1 MYGVQNYYF
10 FPYSLPKACAIALF
24 LVSLQEKK
32 TQMNPNKTVSV
43 VMCTFNGERYVR
55 EQLDSIV
62 AQTYP
67 IHELIIEDDGSTD
80 RTVEICREYASRYPF
95 IRVVVNERNLGLDAN
110 FEAAT
115 MRSTGDFVA
124 LSDQDDVWYPEKIS
138 RQVAA
143 IGDNDICFSCYDR
156 GADRQHSTL
165 VCQQYRLEAL
175 LFAGFAGHT
184 MLLRGDFART
194 HEHWA
199 LASQVPFMHYD
210 WSLAVFA
217 QLKRGIIR
225 IDEALNLHRCNPQSA
240 ITKEL
245 ETGPR
250 VPAYMP
256 YTQGLREYRRMQSRP
271 EWQRFY
277 SLVFNRTSDTFQPLA
292 HRMSGLMLRPDG
304 MALLRLCGLCC
315 RHRATIYWNGGA
327 HGVMG
332 KVRGFCYPLI
342 FAYNNKKFYQDQ

>member
-1 MYGVQNYYF
+1 MR
-10 FPYSLPKACAIALF
+10 
-24 LVSLQEKK
+24 
-32 TQMNPNKTVSV
+32 MNAKKTVSV

-55 EQLDSIV
+55 EQLDSII

-80 RTVEICREYASRYPF
+80 HTVEICREYASRYPF

-115 MRSTGDFVA
+115 MRSTGHFVA
-124 LSDQDDVWYPEKIS
+124 LSDQDDVWYPEKLS

-143 IGDNDICFSCYDR
+143 IGHNDICFSCYDR
-156 GADRQHSTL
+156 GADADHTTL
-165 VCQQYRLEAL
+165 VSQQYRLEAL

-194 HEHWA
+194 HEYWA
-199 LASQVPFMHYD
+199 LASRVPFMHYD
-210 WSLAVFA
+210 WSLAVYA
-217 QLKRGIIR
+217 QLNRGIIR
-225 IDEALNLHRCNPQSA
+225 LDEALNLHRCNPESA
-240 ITKEL
+240 IAKEL
-245 ETGPR
+245 RQESR
-250 VPAYMP
+250 VPAYVP
-256 YTQGLREYRRMQSRP
+256 YVQGLREYRRMQSRQ
-271 EWQRFY
+271 EWRHFY

>member
-1 MYGVQNYYF
+1 
-10 FPYSLPKACAIALF
+10 
-24 LVSLQEKK
+24 
-32 TQMNPNKTVSV
+32 
-43 VMCTFNGERYVR
+43 
-55 EQLDSIV
+55 
-62 AQTYP
+62 
-67 IHELIIEDDGSTD
+67 
-80 RTVEICREYASRYPF
+80 
-95 IRVVVNERNLGLDAN
+95 
-110 FEAAT
+110 
-115 MRSTGDFVA
+115 
-124 LSDQDDVWYPEKIS
+124 
-138 RQVAA
+138 
-143 IGDNDICFSCYDR
+143 
-156 GADRQHSTL
+156 
-165 VCQQYRLEAL
+165 
-175 LFAGFAGHT
+175 
-184 MLLRGDFART
+184 
-194 HEHWA
+194 
-199 LASQVPFMHYD
+199 MHYD

-240 ITKEL
+240 IAKEL

>member
-1 MYGVQNYYF
+1 
-10 FPYSLPKACAIALF
+10 
-24 LVSLQEKK
+24 
-32 TQMNPNKTVSV
+32 MNPNKTVSV

-156 GADRQHSTL
+156 GVDRQHSTL

-240 ITKEL
+240 IAKEL

-256 YTQGLREYRRMQSRP
+256 YTQGLRE
-271 EWQRFY
+271 
-277 SLVFNRTSDTFQPLA
+277 
-292 HRMSGLMLRPDG
+292 
-304 MALLRLCGLCC
+304 
-315 RHRATIYWNGGA
+315 
-327 HGVMG
+327 
-332 KVRGFCYPLI
+332 
-342 FAYNNKKFYQDQ
+342 

>member
-1 MYGVQNYYF
+1 M
-10 FPYSLPKACAIALF
+10 I
-24 LVSLQEKK
+24 
-32 TQMNPNKTVSV
+32 PNKTVSV

-80 RTVEICREYASRYPF
+80 HTVEICREYASRFPF
-95 IRVVVNERNLGLDAN
+95 IQVVVNDHNLGLDVN
-110 FEAAT
+110 FETAT

-124 LSDQDDVWYPEKIS
+124 FSDQDDVWYSEKIS

-156 GADRQHSTL
+156 GADSGHTTI

-194 HEHWA
+194 HEFWA
-199 LASQVPFMHYD
+199 LANRVPFMHYD
-210 WSLAVFA
+210 WCLAIFA
-217 QLKRGIIR
+217 QLNHGIIR
-225 IDEALNLHRCNPQSA
+225 LDEALNLHRCNPESA
-240 ITKEL
+240 IAKEL
-245 ETGPR
+245 RRGNR
-250 VPAYMP
+250 VPAYAP
-256 YTQGLREYRRMQSRP
+256 YIQGLREYRRMQSRP
-271 EWQRFY
+271 EWQHLY
-277 SLVFNRTSDTFQPLA
+277 SMIVNGTSDAFQPLA
-292 HRMSGLMLRPDG
+292 HRMSGFMLKHG
-304 MALLRLCGLCC
+304 IVSLLRLCGLCC

-327 HGVMG
+327 HGIMG
-332 KVRGFCYPLI
+332 IVRGFCYPLI

>member
-1 MYGVQNYYF
+1 M
-10 FPYSLPKACAIALF
+10 I
-24 LVSLQEKK
+24 
-32 TQMNPNKTVSV
+32 PNKTVSV

-95 IRVVVNERNLGLDAN
+95 IKVVVNERNLGLDAN

-143 IGDNDICFSCYDR
+143 IGGNDICFSCYDR
-156 GADRQHSTL
+156 GADRNHTTL
-165 VCQQYRLEAL
+165 ISQQYRLEAL

-199 LASQVPFMHYD
+199 LADRVPFMHYD

-217 QLKRGIIR
+217 QLNRGIIR
-225 IDEALNLHRCNPQSA
+225 IGEALNLHRCNPESA
-240 ITKEL
+240 IAKEL
-245 ETGPR
+245 GQGKR
-250 VPAYMP
+250 VPAYVP
-256 YTQGLREYRRMQSRP
+256 YTQGWREYRRMQSRP
-271 EWQRFY
+271 EWQEFY
-277 SLVFNRTSDTFQPLA
+277 SLVHDRTSDTFQPLA
-292 HRMSGLMLRPDG
+292 HRMSGLMLRRG
-304 MALLRLCGLCC
+304 TGALLGLCRLCC
-315 RHRATIYWNGGA
+315 RHRAVIYWNGGA
-327 HGVMG
+327 RGIMG
-332 KVRGFCYPLI
+332 KIRGFCYPLI
-342 FAYNNKKFYQDQ
+342 FAYNNKKFYRDL